1 MTIDI
6 KNTLTGRALYLE
18 FERPG
23 QVTQILIMPE
33 GRAADMA
40 IVPMT
45 TYRRRL
51 TIAAPKKNW
60 RQFTSSK
67 LLNPGA
73 APTTV
78 HAAEQHRDMTRDVL
92 SLTDSMYGSLINAN
106 WKIVKRPLVV
116 EVSAEDLLAV
126 RRGNTPY
133 KVIGRIMKTRKS
145 WGFPDKI
152 IPKPAATV

>member
-1 MTIDI
+1 MTDI
-6 KNTLTGRALYLE
+6 KNTLVGRALYLE
-18 FERPG
+18 FERPS
-23 QVTQILIMPE
+23 QVTQVLIMPE

-40 IVPMT
+40 VVPMT

-67 LLNPGA
+67 ILNPGVT
-73 APTTV
+73 PTTDT
-78 HAAEQHRDMTRDVL
+78 HTDLQLREMTRDVL
-92 SLTDSMYGSLINAN
+92 SLTDSLYVSLITNG

-116 EVSAEDLLAV
+116 EVSADDLLAV
-126 RRGNTPY
+126 RRGHTPY

-145 WGFPDKI
+145 WGFPEKI
-152 IPKPAATV
+152 IPQPSV